1 MNYMVTKKG
10 FARALFTTNS
20 YEEALNFIK
29 SAVTEQVSP
38 IDYMESANDR
48 YEEFD
53 YEFEQY
59 EITFG

>member
-10 FARALFTTNS
+10 FARALFTTDS

-29 SAVTEQVSP
+29 SAVAEQVAP
-38 IDYMESANDR
+38 IDYTESTNDR

-59 EITFG
+59 EVTFG

>member
-1 MNYMVTKKG
+1 MDYMVTKKG
-10 FARALFTTNS
+10 LARVLFTTNS

-29 SAVTEQVSP
+29 SAVAEQVSP
-38 IDYMESANDR
+38 IDYTESENDR

>member
-10 FARALFTTNS
+10 IARALFTTNS

-29 SAVTEQVSP
+29 AKVMEQVP
-38 IDYMESANDR
+38 AIDYTESENDR

-59 EITFG
+59 EVTFG